1 MPCKRNEGKKR
12 EPLQNILI
20 AQIWKDVNGGF
31 LLWHLTFLTQMFKKY
46 SEASLPPFD
55 FSFPM
60 KY

>member
-12 EPLQNILI
+12 EPPQNILI